1 MDCPSAVP
9 DEGTEG
15 GGNGEGD
22 AEGKVERSRGL
33 PASMLN
39 IRRKMRKCLRN
50 LHEIDKTCKN
60 FKK

>member
-9 DEGTEG
+9 DEGTQG

-39 IRRKMRKCLRN
+39 IRRKNEKMPKKSARN
-50 LHEIDKTCKN
+50 RQN
-60 FKK
+60 V

>member
-39 IRRKMRKCLRN
+39 IRRKNEKMPKKSARN
-50 LHEIDKTCKN
+50 RQN
-60 FKK
+60 V